1 MKGKVNL
8 HNNFWIAII
17 TLLYVGD
24 FIGSSQYLE
33 SSSPIYA
40 VILVPYILSFKLN
53 VSNKIHKILVWSYI
67 ILLIHSIIQNTLT
80 GFQNI
85 ILPHLSVIKLLIISY
100 CKIYITISMVKY
112 LFTKE
117 IGSDT
122 SINWQT
128 IISITIIILLY
139 VADFLV
145 TDEYLR
151 KSSPSIMLMLSLIIP
166 ICEYHVPTPLRK
178 MLICSLLINVTTQLT
193 PSSFNSFFDDLSIYL
208 PTIKLILVFYFKIK
222 ITLLMVKYLID
233 KKKITGLT

>member
-67 ILLIHSIIQNTLT
+67 ILLIHSITQNTLT

-151 KSSPSIMLMLSLIIP
+151 KSSPNIMLMLSLVYLFEHHLPIP
-166 ICEYHVPTPLRK
+166 IQR

-233 KKKITGLT
+233 KKKSRA